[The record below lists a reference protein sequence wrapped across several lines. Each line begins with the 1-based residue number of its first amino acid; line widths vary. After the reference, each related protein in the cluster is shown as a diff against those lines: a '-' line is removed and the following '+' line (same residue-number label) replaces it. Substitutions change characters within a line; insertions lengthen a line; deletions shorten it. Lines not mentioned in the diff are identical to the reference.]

1 VATTE
6 RGGVLL
12 RFADG
17 ADAAMLAFV
26 PATVATR
33 LAALGSLVP
42 VPGAEPPVLGVALAE
57 GAVVTVLR
65 IGDRDADRAAYR
77 PDDAWPV
84 PGADRAV
91 LCRVGGIDVA
101 LTGGTVL
108 ATGLFDAAPEG
119 DGILWRGQ
127 MVPTLD
133 VRALYGQAEAATWA
147 GRAQSARP
155 RAAATAP
162 DEDEAEGGRA
172 TWLPVAMGNPE
183 GVPQTPPELP
193 TGEDHDRTGGT
204 R

>member
-1 VATTE
+1 VETIE

-17 ADAAMLAFV
+17 GDAPMLAFV
-26 PATVATR
+26 PAAVATR
-33 LAALGSLVP
+33 LAALGSLVR
-42 VPGAEPPVLGVALAE
+42 VPGAHPPVLGVALAE
-57 GAVVTVLR
+57 GSVVTVLR
-65 IGDRDADRAAYR
+65 LGDRDAQPAAYR

-84 PGADRAV
+84 PGADRAL

-101 LTGGTVL
+101 LTGGSVV

-147 GRAQSARP
+147 GRATSARP
-155 RAAATAP
+155 RAPSHPAATAP
-162 DEDEAEGGRA
+162 HGEEAGTERA
-172 TWLPVAMGNPE
+172 TWLPR
-183 GVPQTPPELP
+183 LP
-193 TGEDHDRTGGT
+193 GDDHEKTEGT